1 MYVLE
6 ELGLE
11 SEIVIAIAKEVAE
24 RQFAEYLDGKRGA
37 RLIGEYNRVFFKRD
51 FAAPCH
57 LIDPSLY
64 DRNMHNEYI
73 NMIDTFRKELLKA
86 NRKKIKQSC

>member
-11 SEIVIAIAKEVAE
+11 SEIVIAIAREVAE
-24 RQFAEYLDGKRGA
+24 RQFAEYLNGRRGA
-37 RLIGEYNRVFFKRD
+37 RLIGDYNRSFWQKD

-57 LIDPSLY
+57 LSDPSLY
-64 DRNMHNEYI
+64 DSKMHAEYI

>member
-11 SEIVIAIAKEVAE
+11 SEIVIAIAREVAE
-24 RQFAEYLDGKRGA
+24 RQFAEYLAGRRGA
-37 RLIGEYNRVFFKRD
+37 RLRGDYNRVFFKKD

-64 DRNMHNEYI
+64 DSNMHDAYI

>member
-11 SEIVIAIAKEVAE
+11 SEIVIAIAREVAE
-24 RQFAEYLDGKRGA
+24 RQFAEYLNGRRGA
-37 RLIGEYNRVFFKRD
+37 RLIGEYNRSFWQKD

-57 LIDPSLY
+57 MIDPSLY
-64 DRNMHNEYI
+64 DRKMHAEYI

-86 NRKKIKQSC
+86 NRKKIKQS

>member
-11 SEIVIAIAKEVAE
+11 SEIVIAIAREVAE
-24 RQFAEYLDGKRGA
+24 RQFAEYLNGRRGA
-37 RLIGEYNRVFFKRD
+37 RLIGEYNRSFWQKD

-64 DRNMHNEYI
+64 DSKMHAAYI